1 MSTATRKG
9 ASSSTRAS
17 NAAENDPKSPKN
29 LDPNTITSTT
39 TTEAM
44 IMAYLVTLQETVN
57 KQGEDLRALAMENG
71 TLRVLVVENEHL
83 KKVLEMQTTRL
94 MQLENE
100 VQECKRSFVEMNA
113 LKERLTKAENDYALK
128 EEKMDTMRRDV
139 SEMKD
144 VSKSW
149 ADVCNGNVVSG
160 SPIMQAMAHTKN
172 VENVDAQE
180 LRERE
185 RRSKNIVIRGIVEEK
200 LETPPSLAI
209 AIEGFFNTH
218 FGMSGVTVYGAHRVG
233 KQGVSRSGER
243 SIVCTMV
250 DETKRKI
257 ILDNSWVYLKGTGC
271 FVYED
276 RTLMQQNARRKAY
289 EERSKRFKEQSH
301 EEKTLE
307 KEATPCNKEKLWIG
321 NCSRRAVESKGL

>member
-1 MSTATRKG
+1 M
-9 ASSSTRAS
+9 
-17 NAAENDPKSPKN
+17 
-29 LDPNTITSTT
+29 
-39 TTEAM
+39 TEAM
-44 IMAYLVTLQETVN
+44 IMAYLVTLQETIN
-57 KQGEDLRALAMENG
+57 KQGKDLRALAMENG

-100 VQECKRSFVEMNA
+100 VQECKCSFVEMNA
-113 LKERLTKAENDYALK
+113 LKERLTKVENDYALK
-128 EEKMDTMRRDV
+128 EEKMDTMRRNV

-144 VSKSW
+144 ISKLR
-149 ADVCNGNVVSG
+149 ADVCNGNVVCG
-160 SPIMQAMAHTKN
+160 SPIMQSMAHTKN
-172 VENVDAQE
+172 VENIDAQE

-185 RRSKNIVIRGIVEEK
+185 RRFKNIVIRGIVEEK

-233 KQGVSRSGER
+233 KQGAFQSGER
-243 SIVCTMV
+243 PIVCTIV

-276 RTLMQQNARRKAY
+276 HTLIQQNAHHKAY
-289 EERSKRFKEQSH
+289 EERSKRFKEHSIVFYVYPLQ
-301 EEKTLE
+301 K
-307 KEATPCNKEKLWIG
+307 KL
-321 NCSRRAVESKGL
+321 NAFSV

>member
-100 VQECKRSFVEMNA
+100 VQECKRSFVELNA
-113 LKERLTKAENDYALK
+113 LKKRLTKAENDYALK

-149 ADVCNGNVVSG
+149 ADVYNGNVVSG

-209 AIEGFFNTH
+209 AIEGFFNIH
-218 FGMSGVTVYGAHRVG
+218 FGMSRVTVYGAHRVG
-233 KQGVSRSGER
+233 KQGASRSGER
-243 SIVCTMV
+243 PIVCTMV

-257 ILDNSWVYLKGTGC
+257 ILEK
-271 FVYED
+271 
-276 RTLMQQNARRKAY
+276 
-289 EERSKRFKEQSH
+289 QSH

-307 KEATPCNKEKLWIG
+307 KEATPCNK
-321 NCSRRAVESKGL
+321 

>member
-17 NAAENDPKSPKN
+17 NATESDPKSPKI

-83 KKVLEMQTTRL
+83 KKMLEMQTTRL

-149 ADVCNGNVVSG
+149 ADVCNGNVVSD

-218 FGMSGVTVYGAHRVG
+218 FGMSGVTIYGAHRVG
-233 KQGVSRSGER
+233 KQGASRSGER
-243 SIVCTMV
+243 PIVCTMV

-271 FVYED
+271 FGILYPL
-276 RTLMQQNARRKAY
+276 R
-289 EERSKRFKEQSH
+289 
-301 EEKTLE
+301 
-307 KEATPCNKEKLWIG
+307 
-321 NCSRRAVESKGL
+321 

>member
-1 MSTATRKG
+1 
-9 ASSSTRAS
+9 
-17 NAAENDPKSPKN
+17 
-29 LDPNTITSTT
+29 
-39 TTEAM
+39 M

-83 KKVLEMQTTRL
+83 KKMLEMQTTRL

-128 EEKMDTMRRDV
+128 EEKIDTMRRDV

-149 ADVCNGNVVSG
+149 ADVCNGNVVSS

-172 VENVDAQE
+172 VENVNAQE

-200 LETPPSLAI
+200 LEKTPPSLAI

-218 FGMSGVTVYGAHRVG
+218 FVMSGVTVYGAHRVG
-233 KQGVSRSGER
+233 KQGASRSGER
-243 SIVCTMV
+243 PIVCTMV

-276 RTLMQQNARRKAY
+276 RTLMQQNACRKAY

-307 KEATPCNKEKLWIG
+307 KEATTCNK
-321 NCSRRAVESKGL
+321 

>member
-9 ASSSTRAS
+9 ASSSTTRAS
-17 NAAENDPKSPKN
+17 NAVENDPKSSKN
-29 LDPNTITSTT
+29 LDLNTITSTT
-39 TTEAM
+39 TIEAM

-71 TLRVLVVENEHL
+71 TLRVLIVANEHL

-128 EEKMDTMRRDV
+128 KENMDTMKRDV
-139 SEMKD
+139 SEMKN

-172 VENVDAQE
+172 VKNIDAQE
-180 LRERE
+180 SRERE
-185 RRSKNIVIRGIVEEK
+185 RRSKNIVICGIVEEK
-200 LETPPSLAI
+200 SETPPSLAI
-209 AIEGFFNTH
+209 AIEEFFNTH
-218 FGMSGVTVYGAHRVG
+218 LGMSGVTVYGAHRVG
-233 KQGVSRSGER
+233 KQRASCSLERTLQKRRYMSRSSQTQPHQAVASWPRFSRRLFEKG
-243 SIVCTMV
+243 
-250 DETKRKI
+250 KI
-257 ILDNSWVYLKGTGC
+257 S
-271 FVYED
+271 
-276 RTLMQQNARRKAY
+276 
-289 EERSKRFKEQSH
+289 KEQ
-301 EEKTLE
+301 
-307 KEATPCNKEKLWIG
+307 
-321 NCSRRAVESKGL
+321 